1 MPAVRTRTRVGLQ
14 VSGMSTRIWSTV
26 AYTTRARLAWRR
38 TRISSTP
45 QPWPTRRLTASAVW
59 GEGLRSPSGEQRPG
73 DTTLPLFRRS
83 LGHCS
88 PWHDEILPLSRCDP
102 IGGWFLGPLRSPNT
116 RIILLRLP
124 PSTNSAAARITAC
137 RSALAAWA
145 DQTYSYIVICA
156 ALLAAAFPTLL
167 LGNSIYSSIL
177 NSTVAGIISPINNH
191 RLAKGK
197 TRFMS
202 CTSFYPITTFR
213 YFLRASPV
221 PGT

>member
-1 MPAVRTRTRVGLQ
+1 MYACCTDKNTRGTTGFGNEYPNLVGL
-14 VSGMSTRIWSTV
+14 TRFIVILSPSPSCRSTV

-124 PSTNSAAARITAC
+124 PSTNSAAARITVC

-177 NSTVAGIISPINNH
+177 NSVG
-191 RLAKGK
+191 
-197 TRFMS
+197 
-202 CTSFYPITTFR
+202 
-213 YFLRASPV
+213 ASLPL
-221 PGT
+221 PLPCPST